1 MKVKKFE
8 YSYRNDLLAEY
19 HVIYLTSSTAKKY
32 VYLKYIQC
40 RITLYPKFPR
50 RTSPISAKIIISR
63 VRGCSQTRVAAYD
76 NLLVWE
82 VVVVVVVGVAMVA
95 GEGGV
100 CWGEDGLPRAPT
112 AARYLALRASRA
124 GGGPVQSPC
133 KDGSPP
139 SSNSSSI
146 PSIPS
151 SSSPSNSGLRLMPVQ
166 VALRPPTRCATRHN
180 RHHHG
185 FVTTP
190 WQNKPYRSTPLGQC
204 HIERTHHSH
213 IQRYVLIMFCVIFTK
228 WPFKSTF
235 VYFSLCLKI
244 LFSYFS

>member
-1 MKVKKFE
+1 MKVKKYFC
-8 YSYRNDLLAEY
+8 RNDSLVQFLFK
-19 HVIYLTSSTAKKY
+19 VIPLTSRAAIMIA
-32 VYLKYIQC
+32 YLKCIQG
-40 RITLYPKFPR
+40 RITFYPTFPKR
-50 RTSPISAKIIISR
+50 NLPISAKIVISR

-190 WQNKPYRSTPLGQC
+190 RQNKPYLSTPLGQY

-213 IQRYVLIMFCVIFTK
+213 IQRYVLIMLCVILAK
-228 WPFKSTF
+228 RPLKSTF
-235 VYFSLCLKI
+235 VSFS
-244 LFSYFS
+244 FV